1 MLESVMRIT
10 SQGMVPIPPEIQEQL
25 GLVPDT
31 EVQLVVE
38 GDALRIT
45 KSARERET
53 RGGEVIRR
61 LRGRALTALSTDE
74 IMAMTRGD
82 E

>member
-1 MLESVMRIT
+1 
-10 SQGMVPIPPEIQEQL
+10 MVPIPPEIQEQL

-45 KSARERET
+45 KTRAPET
-53 RGGEVIRR
+53 RGSEVLRR
-61 LRGRALTALSTDE
+61 LRGSAATTLSTDE

>member
-1 MLESVMRIT
+1 VAAKPFTKVLRSMREAAMRIT
-10 SQGMVPIPPEIQEQL
+10 PKGMVPIPPEIQEQL

-31 EVQLVVE
+31 E
-38 GDALRIT
+38 ATR
-45 KSARERET
+45 APET
-53 RGGEVIRR
+53 RGDEVIRR
-61 LRGRALTALSTDE
+61 LRGSAATPLSTDE

>member
-1 MLESVMRIT
+1 MRESIMRIT
-10 SQGMVPIPPEIQEQL
+10 AQGMVPIPPEIQERL
-25 GLVPDT
+25 GLIPDT

-45 KSARERET
+45 KSTRELES
-53 RGGEVIRR
+53 RGEEVIRR
-61 LRGRALTALSTDE
+61 LRGRAASPLSTDE

>member
-1 MLESVMRIT
+1 MRIT
-10 SQGMVPIPPEIQEQL
+10 AQGMVAIPPEIQEQL

-45 KSARERET
+45 KSTHELET
-53 RGGEVIRR
+53 RGGEVVRR
-61 LRGRALTALSTDE
+61 LRGRAASSLSADE

>member
-1 MLESVMRIT
+1 MRIT
-10 SQGMVPIPPEIQEQL
+10 PKGMVPIPPEIQEQL

-38 GDALRIT
+38 GDVLRIT
-45 KSARERET
+45 KSPRAPET
-53 RGGEVIRR
+53 RGHEVIRR
-61 LRGRALTALSTDE
+61 LRGSAATALSTDE

>member
-1 MLESVMRIT
+1 MRIT
-10 SQGMVPIPPEIQEQL
+10 PKGMVPIPPEIQERL

-31 EVQLVVE
+31 EVE

-45 KSARERET
+45 KATRAPET
-53 RGGEVIRR
+53 RGDEVLRR
-61 LRGRALTALSTDE
+61 LRGSAVTPLSTDE

>member
-1 MLESVMRIT
+1 MRIT
-10 SQGMVPIPPEIQEQL
+10 RQGMVPIPPEIQDQL

-38 GDALRIT
+38 GNALRIT
-45 KSARERET
+45 KTPAPET
-53 RGGEVIRR
+53 RGSEVLRR
-61 LRGRALTALSTDE
+61 LRGSAATTLSTDE